1 MLQIIKRLLF
11 VTLLAG
17 LALVLIFPPLLS
29 QADGPPVY
37 LDQWGGV
44 SLPDGVAVDSVDNIY
59 VADSGNFRIQKFD
72 SNGTSLGTRGSPGA
86 DPGQFLALTSV
97 AVDSGGNIY
106 TTDSVNFR
114 VQKLDG
120 ISGTN
125 VLSWGASGTAEN
137 QFMSPTGIAVDSS
150 NNVYVADQNNHRIQ
164 KFDSSGNL
172 LLMWGFG
179 VDTGVATF
187 ETCTTGCQAGVS
199 GSGTGQFNRPF
210 DVAVDSADN
219 VYVTDSL
226 NFRVQK
232 FNSNGTFLR
241 MWGFGVNTGAPAF
254 EICTGT
260 CQVGITGGGDGQ
272 FSTPAGIGVDS
283 TGNLYVTDRTAHRVQ
298 KFDSDGNF
306 LTKWGSFG
314 TGNGEFNGP
323 ADVAADSANNVYVAD
338 ESNNRIQ
345 KFGQPSLLLTKTV
358 DDDTPQA
365 GQRITYT
372 IAVDNNNTISAT
384 SAVISDTLPTELQFV
399 GPVILEGTSG
409 ITGSPPILASGLT
422 ITAGTR
428 ITLTFPVTVNTGLA
442 PNTVIT
448 NTAAVTSTEVITPQ
462 TGSVPITINPINL
475 TLIKAVSTNIFPN
488 IANPGERITY
498 TISVSNGGLVDITN
512 ALISDTLPDGLTF
525 IGPVN
530 LEGTSGITDSPPI
543 LASGL
548 TITAGT
554 RITLTFPVTV
564 NTGQDDGTII
574 INTAAITSAEIT
586 SPITDPE
593 LIVVLDTISPTF
605 PITNPLT
612 GSPLITPTLGVILDN
627 ARPVFEWY
635 AAWDNSQVL
644 TYFLT
649 LSSTL
654 DSIGVLASDT
664 TVSTTQ
670 TSFTPTVNLPNGVYT
685 WTVQVYD
692 AAGNTNDPGIP
703 PQTFSILANNPET
716 YLPIIF
722 KNQ

>member
-44 SLPDGVAVDSVDNIY
+44 SFPSGVSVDSAGDVYAIDATFADNRIRKFDGNGSPLGNRSISGTFTALTGVAVDSV
-59 VADSGNFRIQKFD
+59 
-72 SNGTSLGTRGSPGA
+72 
-86 DPGQFLALTSV
+86 
-97 AVDSGGNIY
+97 GNIY
-106 TTDSVNFR
+106 LTDASPFNYHVW
-114 VQKLDG
+114 KLDG
-120 ISGTN
+120 ISGTG
-125 VLSWGASGTAEN
+125 VSELGAG
-137 QFMSPTGIAVDSS
+137 QFNSPTG
-150 NNVYVADQNNHRIQ
+150 
-164 KFDSSGNL
+164 
-172 LLMWGFG
+172 
-179 VDTGVATF
+179 
-187 ETCTTGCQAGVS
+187 
-199 GSGTGQFNRPF
+199 
-210 DVAVDSADN
+210 VAVDSADN
-219 VYVTDSL
+219 VYIADKNNSRIQKYTSTGVFSLTWGTSGTGAEQFNGPAGVAVDSDSNVYVTDQL
-226 NFRVQK
+226 NYRIQK
-232 FNSNGTFLR
+232 FDSDGKFIL
-241 MWGFGVNTGAPAF
+241 MWGFGVDTNADKF
-254 EICTGT
+254 EICTSNCRKGKP
-260 CQVGITGGGDGQ
+260 GSGDGQ
-272 FSTPAGIGVDS
+272 FVLPAGLAVDS
-283 TGNLYVTDRTAHRVQ
+283 AGNVYVTDRTAHRVQ

-372 IAVDNNNTISAT
+372 ITVDNNNTISAT
-384 SAVISDTLPTELQFV
+384 NAVISDTLPTELQFV

-554 RITLTFPVTV
+554 PITLTFPVTV

-605 PITNPLT
+605 PIINPLT

-635 AAWDNSQVL
+635 AAWDNGQVL